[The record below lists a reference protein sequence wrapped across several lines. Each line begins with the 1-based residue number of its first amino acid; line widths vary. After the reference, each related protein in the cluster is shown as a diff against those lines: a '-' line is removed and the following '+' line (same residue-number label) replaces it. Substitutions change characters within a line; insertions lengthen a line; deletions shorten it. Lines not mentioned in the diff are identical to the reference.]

1 MKLVFHL
8 FLFSILS
15 SCATLNQVFSPSKD
29 QKPKA
34 SKIESSQV
42 VQDFVLNG
50 KFVIFLGDKGFSGS
64 LLWNSKDKLDTIKI
78 FNPFNS
84 PIATIKLNNINDQII
99 FELNENNN
107 QINTKKFLKK
117 IFIEEKNI
125 FTLRRL
131 LINPPLA
138 LIEKNK
144 VDMNINKWKIRLE
157 NLYEDKRIPQTM
169 KFKKNDISLKLVITK
184 WMN

>member
-1 MKLVFHL
+1 MFHL

-29 QKPKA
+29 QKPQV
-34 SKIESSQV
+34 SKIESTEII
-42 VQDFVLNG
+42 QDFVLNG
-50 KFVIFLGDKGFSGS
+50 KFVIFIGDKGFSGS

-78 FNPFNS
+78 FSPFNS
-84 PIATIKLNNINDQII
+84 PIATIKLNNMNDQII
-99 FELNENNN
+99 FELNENDDRV
-107 QINTKKFLKK
+107 NTKKILNE

-125 FTLRRL
+125 FNLRSL
-131 LINPPLA
+131 LINPPITLT
-138 LIEKNK
+138 EKNK
-144 VDMNINKWKIRLE
+144 VDMNINKWKVRLE
-157 NLYEDKRIPQTM
+157 NLYENKRIPQTM

>member
-1 MKLVFHL
+1 MFHL
-8 FLFSILS
+8 FLFSLLS

-99 FELNENNN
+99 LELNENNN
-107 QINTKKFLKK
+107 QINTKKFLNE

-125 FTLRRL
+125 FTLRSL
-131 LINPPLA
+131 LINPPQT

-144 VDMNINKWKIRLE
+144 VDLNINKWEIRLE
-157 NLYEDKRIPQTM
+157 NLYENNRIPQIM

>member
-1 MKLVFHL
+1 MFHL

-15 SCATLNQVFSPSKD
+15 SCATLNQVFSPPKD
-29 QKPKA
+29 QKSKV

-42 VQDFVLNG
+42 VQDFVFNG
-50 KFVIFLGDKGFSGS
+50 KFVIFIEDKGFSGS
-64 LLWNSKDKLDTIKI
+64 LLWSSKDKLDTIKI

-84 PIATIKLNNINDQII
+84 PIATIKLNNINDQIV

-107 QINTKKFLKK
+107 QINTKKFLNE

-125 FTLRRL
+125 FTLRSL

-138 LIEKNK
+138 LTEKNK
-144 VDMNINKWKIRLE
+144 VDMSINKWKIRLE
-157 NLYEDKRIPQTM
+157 NLYENKRVPQTM

>member
-1 MKLVFHL
+1 MFHL

-29 QKPKA
+29 QKPQV
-34 SKIESSQV
+34 SKIESTEII
-42 VQDFVLNG
+42 QDFVLNG
-50 KFVIFLGDKGFSGS
+50 KFVIFIGDKGFSGS

-78 FNPFNS
+78 FSPFNS
-84 PIATIKLNNINDQII
+84 PIATIKLNNMNDQII
-99 FELNENNN
+99 FELNENDDRV
-107 QINTKKFLKK
+107 NTKKILNE

-125 FTLRRL
+125 FNLRSL
-131 LINPPLA
+131 LINPPLT
-138 LIEKNK
+138 LTEKNK
-144 VDMNINKWKIRLE
+144 VDMNINKWKVRLE
-157 NLYEDKRIPQTM
+157 NLYENKRIPQTM

>member
-1 MKLVFHL
+1 MFHL
-8 FLFSILS
+8 FLFLILS

-29 QKPKA
+29 QKPQV
-34 SKIESSQV
+34 SKIESTENI
-42 VQDFVLNG
+42 QDFVLNG
-50 KFVIFLGDKGFSGS
+50 KFVIFIGDKGFSGS

-78 FNPFNS
+78 FSPFNS
-84 PIATIKLNNINDQII
+84 PIATIKLNNMNDQII

-107 QINTKKFLKK
+107 RVNTKKILNE

-125 FTLRRL
+125 FNLRSL
-131 LINPPLA
+131 LINPPLT
-138 LIEKNK
+138 LTEKNK
-144 VDMNINKWKIRLE
+144 VDMNVNKWKVRLE
-157 NLYEDKRIPQTM
+157 NLYENKRIPQTM

>member
-1 MKLVFHL
+1 MFHL

-15 SCATLNQVFSPSKD
+15 SCATLNQVFSLSKD
-29 QKPKA
+29 QKPQV
-34 SKIESSQV
+34 SKIESTEII
-42 VQDFVLNG
+42 QDFVLNG
-50 KFVIFLGDKGFSGS
+50 KFVIFIGDKGFSGS

-78 FNPFNS
+78 FSPFNS
-84 PIATIKLNNINDQII
+84 PIATIKLNNMNDQII
-99 FELNENNN
+99 FELNENDDRV
-107 QINTKKFLKK
+107 NTKKILNE

-125 FTLRRL
+125 FNLRSL

-138 LIEKNK
+138 LTEKNK
-144 VDMNINKWKIRLE
+144 VDMNINKWKVRLE
-157 NLYEDKRIPQTM
+157 NLYENKRIPQTM

>member
-1 MKLVFHL
+1 MFHF

-15 SCATLNQVFSPSKD
+15 GCATLNQVFSLSKD
-29 QKPKA
+29 QKPQV
-34 SKIESSQV
+34 SKIESTEII
-42 VQDFVLNG
+42 QDFVLNG
-50 KFVIFLGDKGFSGS
+50 KFVIFIGDKGFSGS

-78 FNPFNS
+78 FSPFNS

-99 FELNENNN
+99 FELNENDHR
-107 QINTKKFLKK
+107 INTKKILNE

-125 FTLRRL
+125 FNLRSL
-131 LINPPLA
+131 LINPPLT
-138 LIEKNK
+138 LTEKNK
-144 VDMNINKWKIRLE
+144 VDMNINKWKVRLE
-157 NLYEDKRIPQTM
+157 NLYENKRIPQTM

>member
-1 MKLVFHL
+1 MFHL

-29 QKPKA
+29 QKPQV
-34 SKIESSQV
+34 SKIESTEII
-42 VQDFVLNG
+42 QDFVLNG
-50 KFVIFLGDKGFSGS
+50 KFVIFIGDKGFSGS

-78 FNPFNS
+78 FSPFNS

-99 FELNENNN
+99 FELNESDHRV
-107 QINTKKFLKK
+107 NTKKILNE

-125 FTLRRL
+125 FNLRSL

-138 LIEKNK
+138 LTEKNK
-144 VDMNINKWKIRLE
+144 VDMNIKKWKVRLE
-157 NLYEDKRIPQTM
+157 NLYENKRVPQIM

>member
-1 MKLVFHL
+1 MFHL

-29 QKPKA
+29 QKPKV

-50 KFVIFLGDKGFSGS
+50 KFVIFVGDKGFSGS
-64 LLWNSKDKLDTIKI
+64 LLWSSKDKLDTIKI

-84 PIATIKLNNINDQII
+84 LIATIKLNNINDQIF
-99 FELNENNN
+99 FELNENDNDN
-107 QINTKKFLKK
+107 QISTKQILNE

-131 LINPPLA
+131 VINPPLE

-144 VDMNINKWKIRLE
+144 VDMNINKWKIKLE
-157 NLYEDKRIPQTM
+157 NLYENKRIPKIM
-169 KFKKNDISLKLVITK
+169 KFKKNDISLKLIITK

>member
-1 MKLVFHL
+1 MFHL

-15 SCATLNQVFSPSKD
+15 SCSTLNQVFSPSKD

-78 FNPFNS
+78 FSPFNS
-84 PIATIKLNNINDQII
+84 PIATIKLNNIDDQII

-107 QINTKKFLKK
+107 QINTKKFLNK

-131 LINPPLA
+131 LINPPLE
-138 LIEKNK
+138 LLEKNK

-157 NLYEDKRIPQTM
+157 NLYENKRIPQIM

>member
-1 MKLVFHL
+1 MFHL

-15 SCATLNQVFSPSKD
+15 SCSTLNQVFSPSKD

-34 SKIESSQV
+34 SKIESNQV
-42 VQDFVLNG
+42 IQDFVLNG
-50 KFVIFLGDKGFSGS
+50 KFVIFVGDKGFSGS
-64 LLWNSKDKLDTIKI
+64 LLWNSKDKLDTIQI
-78 FNPFNS
+78 FSPFNS
-84 PIATIKLNNINDQII
+84 PIATIKLDNINDQII
-99 FELNENNN
+99 FELNENDN
-107 QINTKKFLKK
+107 QINTKKFLKE

-125 FTLRRL
+125 FTVRRL
-131 LINPPLA
+131 LINPPIT

-144 VDMNINKWKIRLE
+144 VDMNINKWKISLE
-157 NLYEDKRIPQTM
+157 NLYENKRIPQTM

>member
-1 MKLVFHL
+1 MFHL

-29 QKPKA
+29 QKPQV
-34 SKIESSQV
+34 SKIESTENI
-42 VQDFVLNG
+42 QDFVLNG
-50 KFVIFLGDKGFSGS
+50 KFVIFIGDKGFSGS

-78 FNPFNS
+78 FSPFNS
-84 PIATIKLNNINDQII
+84 PIATIKLNNMNDQII
-99 FELNENNN
+99 FELNENDDRV
-107 QINTKKFLKK
+107 NTKKILNE

-125 FTLRRL
+125 FNLRSL
-131 LINPPLA
+131 LINPPLT
-138 LIEKNK
+138 LTEKNK
-144 VDMNINKWKIRLE
+144 VDMNINKWKVRLE
-157 NLYEDKRIPQTM
+157 NLYENKRIPQTM